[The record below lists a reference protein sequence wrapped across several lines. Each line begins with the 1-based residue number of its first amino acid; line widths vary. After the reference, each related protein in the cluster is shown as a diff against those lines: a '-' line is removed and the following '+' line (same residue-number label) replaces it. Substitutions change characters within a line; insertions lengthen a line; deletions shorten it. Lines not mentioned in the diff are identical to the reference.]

1 MGPIWA
7 NPMAWDLKKG
17 RFVSRIRDEGAI
29 GYLVRLFCFFA
40 RPKDVLAAYLRRPLV
55 GYSFR
60 QAVEQLTQGKFGRR
74 RGRRPIPD
82 SEIVARAE
90 RMLQWLD
97 GKEGPER
104 NPYEVLGLSCPATG
118 KQILSRY
125 RALSKRVHPD
135 RHSPARQPYWHA
147 RQEEVNE
154 AYRILADPQLHA
166 QWLDALEQRKRLLC
180 RLWKAERAAEPV
192 E

>member
-1 MGPIWA
+1 
-7 NPMAWDLKKG
+7 MACL
-17 RFVSRIRDEGAI
+17 
-29 GYLVRLFCFFA
+29 LRLFCCFA
-40 RPKDVLAAYLRRPLV
+40 HPREILAAYLRRPLV

-60 QAVEQLTQGKFGRR
+60 RGVARLAQGKFGPARA
-74 RGRRPIPD
+74 RRPVPD
-82 SEIVARAE
+82 SEIGVRAQ
-90 RMLQWLD
+90 RMLLWLD
-97 GKEGPER
+97 GKEGGER
-104 NPYEVLGLSCPATG
+104 NPYEVLGLSRSATAR
-118 KQILSRY
+118 QILVRY